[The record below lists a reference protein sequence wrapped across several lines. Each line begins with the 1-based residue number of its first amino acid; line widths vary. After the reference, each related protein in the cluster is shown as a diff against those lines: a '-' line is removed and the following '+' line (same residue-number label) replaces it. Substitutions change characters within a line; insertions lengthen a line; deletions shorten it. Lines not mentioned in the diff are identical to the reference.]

1 MKLEDLKIAIVA
13 DWLTSRGG
21 AERVVLDLAEV
32 FPQADIFTSVY
43 KAKLFPELRERQVY
57 TSFLQT
63 MPFGAKHQLWPTLR
77 PKAMEQLNLDDYD
90 LVISSSSAEAKG
102 VITKPETLH
111 ICYCHTPTRYYWSH
125 YHYYLRHPEYGVLNP
140 IVHYFMPKLIHHLR
154 LWDRVAADRVDKF
167 IANSRHVAMRIKK
180 YYEADADVIYPPV
193 DGDRFEISPIASDYY
208 LIVGRQTG
216 YKRTDI
222 AIEAFNQLKLPLRVI
237 GTGPA
242 LKSWM
247 LKAGPTIKFLGRL
260 SDREVAEQMAK
271 CQALIFPQEEDA
283 GIVPLEAMACGRP
296 VIAYR
301 GGGAMETIVPN
312 ITGVFFDH
320 QSATSLIEA
329 VKTFTDIKWKPKLIR
344 EHALKFDKKVFQREM
359 KNFAQ
364 KAYSEYELAQKI
376 NPKL

>member
-1 MKLEDLKIAIVA
+1 MKLEDLKVALVA

-21 AERVVLDLAEV
+21 AERVVLELADI

-43 KAKLFPELRERQVY
+43 KAKLFPELKQRNVY
-57 TSFLQT
+57 TSFLQA
-63 MPFGAKHQLWPTLR
+63 MPFGTKHQLWPTLR
-77 PKAMEQLNLDDYD
+77 PKAIEQLNLDDYD

-102 VITKPETLH
+102 IITKPETLH

-125 YHYYLRHPEYGVLNP
+125 YHYYLRHPEYGTLNP
-140 IVHYFMPKLIHHLR
+140 IVHYFMPKLIHNLR

-167 IANSRHVAMRIKK
+167 IANSRHIATRIKK
-180 YYEADADVIYPPV
+180 YYEADAEVIYPPV
-193 DGDRFEISPIASDYY
+193 DSDRFEISSKVEDYF

-222 AIEAFNQLKLPLRVI
+222 AIEAFNQLKLPLHVI

-242 LKSWM
+242 LKGWM

-260 SDREVAEQMAK
+260 SDKEVSAQMSR

-283 GIVPLEAMACGRP
+283 GIVPLEAMASGRP

-301 GGGAMETIVPN
+301 SGGAMETVVSN
-312 ITGVFFDH
+312 VTGIFFNH
-320 QSATSLIEA
+320 QSAPSLIEA
-329 VKTFTDIKWKPKLIR
+329 IKAFKDVKWKPKLIR
-344 EHALKFDKKVFQREM
+344 EHALKFDKRVFQKAI
-359 KNFAQ
+359 KNFVQ
-364 KAYSEYELAQKI
+364 KAYSEYILAQKI
-376 NPKL
+376 NPKF